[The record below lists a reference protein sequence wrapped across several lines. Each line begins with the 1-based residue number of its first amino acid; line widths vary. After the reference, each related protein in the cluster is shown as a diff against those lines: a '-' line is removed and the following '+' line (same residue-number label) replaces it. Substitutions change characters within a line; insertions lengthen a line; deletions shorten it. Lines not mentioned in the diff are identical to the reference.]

1 MANEQDNT
9 PAVKLDDKVA
19 AKLDNIIDGIN
30 TLKNAGIDWKSVF
43 ISWAT
48 IVVLFVGLYY
58 FKLKDL
64 ATTEYVDTEI
74 QRVYMSNFKVREKFE
89 KRIYDLEIEVKK
101 LKEPRIGQVGSVG
114 DKGPE

>member
-1 MANEQDNT
+1 MAAEQDSSST
-9 PAVKLDDKVA
+9 EKLDDKVA

-48 IVVLFVGLYY
+48 IAVLFLGLYY

-64 ATTEYVDTEI
+64 ATTEYVDGEI
-74 QRVYMSNFKVREKFE
+74 QRIYLSNYKVREKFE
-89 KRIYDLEIEVKK
+89 KRIYELEQDVKK
-101 LKEPRIGQVGSVG
+101 LKERRIGQMGAVG
-114 DKGPE
+114 DKGP